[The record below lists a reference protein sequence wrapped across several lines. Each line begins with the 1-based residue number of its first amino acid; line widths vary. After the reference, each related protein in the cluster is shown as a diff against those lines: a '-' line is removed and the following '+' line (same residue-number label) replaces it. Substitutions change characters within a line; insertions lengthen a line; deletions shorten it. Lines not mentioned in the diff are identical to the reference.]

1 VVRRL
6 CERTLVMYLGRVVE
20 SGPTEEVFRAP
31 RHPYTRL
38 LLASVPR
45 LDPRGE
51 RERLA
56 GLVPRGDTPSA
67 IHRPDG
73 CVFQSRCGA
82 VQPRCIQSRPAL
94 EVAGRDSHQVAC
106 WRWRELAN

>member
-1 VVRRL
+1 
-6 CERTLVMYLGRVVE
+6 MYLGRVVE
-20 SGPTEEVFRAP
+20 SGPTEAVFRAP

-56 GLVPRGDTPSA
+56 ELTPRGETPSS
-67 IHRPDG
+67 IDRPAG
-73 CVFQSRCGA
+73 CVFQSRCA
-82 VQPRCIQSRPAL
+82 AALPRCAQESPVPEL
-94 EVAGRDSHQVAC
+94 AGQESHQVAC